1 MRHFPVNTRRWPRHQ
16 VDLQV
21 HVVLRNGESTV
32 FVPGRLIEISKG
44 GLALYAGIHLQPG
57 DALEVELPAPYSR
70 VKGTIRSRDGYCFGI
85 EFLTSLSAPAQPA
98 QPPSRALALFQQRH
112 EAYLRQNEEE
122 IRRLQKEIAAMRRA
136 AHLAAEIKKL

>member
-1 MRHFPVNTRRWPRHQ
+1 MRPSSVNTRRWPRHQ

-44 GLALYAGIHLQPG
+44 GLALFAGIHLQPG
-57 DALEVELPAPYSR
+57 DPVEVELPAPYFR
-70 VKGTIRSRDGYCFGI
+70 VKGMIRSRDGYCFGI
-85 EFLTSLSAPAQPA
+85 EFSTSLSAPAPA
-98 QPPSRALALFQQRH
+98 APPPSRALALFQERH

-122 IRRLQKEIAAMRRA
+122 IRRLQKEVAAMRRA
-136 AHLAAEIKKL
+136 AHLAAAIKKL

>member
-57 DALEVELPAPYSR
+57 DPLEVELPPPYSR
-70 VKGTIRSRDGYCFGI
+70 VRGTIRSRDGYCFGI
-85 EFLTSLSAPAQPA
+85 EFLTSLSTPAPPA
-98 QPPSRALALFQQRH
+98 SHSLALFQERH

>member
-1 MRHFPVNTRRWPRHQ
+1 MRHFPVNTPRWPRHQ

-70 VKGTIRSRDGYCFGI
+70 VKGTIRSRDGYCFGV
-85 EFLTSLSAPAQPA
+85 EFLTSLSTAARPA
-98 QPPSRALALFQQRH
+98 SRNLALFQQRH
-112 EAYLRQNEEE
+112 EAYLRESEEE
-122 IRRLQKEIAAMRRA
+122 INRLRKEV
-136 AHLAAEIKKL
+136 